1 MKPKDRQKILY
12 GIPGSFELAYL
23 GKHQDGK
30 VHKSRYEGLI
40 PNLERRHSEADSAHD
55 AYFKRIANFATEQIC
70 RSCEGYRLQKPYLS
84 IRISGKNIGELSMKS
99 VEDSLGFFSSLSL
112 TKSEEHIAKPILK
125 NIVERLEFLSGVG
138 LEYMTLARRAGT
150 LSGGESQ
157 RIRLATQIGTRLEGI
172 IYVLDEPSIGLHP
185 RDNDMLIANLKRLAN
200 IGNTVVVVEHDED
213 IMRESDHII
222 DIGPGAGVHGG
233 EVLFSGKYDDLLK
246 SDTQT
251 ADYLSLRKN
260 VTRRNP
266 VTKSPKKFI
275 EIYGAV
281 ENNLKN
287 INVRIPLEC
296 MTVVTGVS
304 GSGKSSLIIDILS
317 NYLMNHFYPSSRQIG
332 RHDRVE

>member
-1 MKPKDRQKILY
+1 
-12 GIPGSFELAYL
+12 
-23 GKHQDGK
+23 
-30 VHKSRYEGLI
+30 
-40 PNLERRHSEADSAHD
+40 
-55 AYFKRIANFATEQIC
+55 
-70 RSCEGYRLQKPYLS
+70 
-84 IRISGKNIGELSMKS
+84 
-99 VEDSLGFFSSLSL
+99 
-112 TKSEEHIAKPILK
+112 
-125 NIVERLEFLSGVG
+125 
-138 LEYMTLARRAGT
+138 
-150 LSGGESQ
+150 
-157 RIRLATQIGTRLEGI
+157 
-172 IYVLDEPSIGLHP
+172 
-185 RDNDMLIANLKRLAN
+185 MLIANLKRLAN

-213 IMRESDHII
+213 IMRESDYII

-260 VTRRNP
+260 VIRRNP

-317 NYLMNHFYPSSRQIG
+317 NYLMNHFYPSARQIG
-332 RHDRVE
+332 RHSRIEGVNHIDKTIIIDQSPIGKTPHSNIATYTGLFTHVREVFAASLDAQKRGFGPGRFSFNTK